1 MQSKRDT
8 LPEGTVPEARESR
21 ESVDRISI
29 STLPASAVAEA
40 ETGRRPRLDDTW
52 KSPPSTESWPAGSET
67 RGRETGR
74 PPILPA
80 SGADVPARTIERLLL
95 LWTELPVDKGDRA
108 VTRAVVDAVAS
119 LLPGWHV
126 GACLV
131 PANGAAQEVIRTSEA
146 TQERTAGADPTRL
159 FPGAPYERVVAIEP
173 GGSTLHVASED
184 RSCQDGHSPSS
195 TLLDRAAAV
204 AKRGLELSRMQ
215 THAAEALA
223 EARSLNAHIA
233 QAEKLASL
241 GQIAAGVVHE
251 LNNPLT
257 SIVAY
262 TDYLIRKAGSRPSGA
277 DTDEIDRLR
286 RISESAGRMLR
297 FTRDLVSYAR
307 PSSETPV
314 QVSVHLVID
323 QAIAFC
329 EHVLA
334 GAGVTV
340 ERHFAAELSPVRGK
354 PEQLAQIFVNL
365 VTNACHAMLSGRGTL
380 TVTTSEE
387 GGTVCVEIAD
397 TGHGIP
403 AEHVP
408 HVFTPF
414 FTTKTS
420 GAGTGLGL
428 AIVKSILDGHGGT
441 IRAASEPGKGATF
454 VVTLPAWTR

>member
-8 LPEGTVPEARESR
+8 LPEGTAPGVDLDRGSTVPSERVTISSLPKSMEA
-21 ESVDRISI
+21 V
-29 STLPASAVAEA
+29 
-40 ETGRRPRLDDTW
+40 TGRRPRVEGDLPVR
-52 KSPPSTESWPAGSET
+52 SLES
-67 RGRETGR
+67 
-74 PPILPA
+74 
-80 SGADVPARTIERLLL
+80 LLA
-95 LWTELPVDKGDRA
+95 LWGELPVDAGDRA
-108 VTRAVVDAVAS
+108 VTRAVVDAIAS
-119 LLPGWHV
+119 LLPDSLV

-131 PANGAAQEVIRTSEA
+131 PAQGGSQELIRASEVA
-146 TQERTAGADPTRL
+146 EERGILAADPTRL
-159 FPGAPYERVVAIEP
+159 FPSATYERVVTFES
-173 GGSTLHVASED
+173 GGSTLHVAGED
-184 RSCQDGHSPSS
+184 PSCEDEQSQSGI
-195 TLLDRAAAV
+195 LLTRAAAV
-204 AKRGLELSRMQ
+204 ARRGLELARMQ
-215 THAAEALA
+215 GRATEQLA
-223 EARSLNAHIA
+223 EARSLNAHIV

-262 TDYLIRKAGSRPSGA
+262 TDYLILRAANRAGGA

-314 QVSVHLVID
+314 PCSAHMVID

-334 GAGVTV
+334 AASVTV
-340 ERHFAAELSPVRGK
+340 QRRFAIDLPSVRGK

-365 VTNACHAMLSGRGTL
+365 ITNACHAMLRGGTL
-380 TVTTSEE
+380 TVTTRLE
-387 GGTVCVEIAD
+387 GALVCIDLTD
-397 TGHGIP
+397 TGHGIHP
-403 AEHVP
+403 DHVP
-408 HVFTPF
+408 QVFTPF

-441 IRAASEPGKGATF
+441 IRASSDGRSGATF
-454 VVTLPAWTR
+454 SITLPAESR

>member
-8 LPEGTVPEARESR
+8 LPEGVDPGSASSTPPARESAER
-21 ESVDRISI
+21 VTVSS
-29 STLPASAVAEA
+29 LPKSAEA
-40 ETGRRPRLDDTW
+40 VTGRRPRV
-52 KSPPSTESWPAGSET
+52 EAGE
-67 RGRETGR
+67 
-74 PPILPA
+74 LPA
-80 SGADVPARTIERLLL
+80 RSIERLLA
-95 LWTELPVDKGDRA
+95 LWTELPVAEGERA
-108 VTRAVVDAVAS
+108 VTRAVVDAIAS
-119 LLPGWHV
+119 LLPDALV

-131 PANGAAQEVIRTSEA
+131 PTLGLQEVIRASEV
-146 TQERTAGADPTRL
+146 TEERAAGGTDPTRIFL
-159 FPGAPYERVVAIEP
+159 GASYERVVPFEP
-173 GGSTLHVASED
+173 GGSMLHVAGED
-184 RSCQDGHSPSS
+184 ASYEDDQSPSS
-195 TLLDRAAAV
+195 MLLARAAAV
-204 AKRGLELSRMQ
+204 ARRGLELARIQ
-215 THAAEALA
+215 AHASEALA
-223 EARSLNAHIA
+223 EARSLNTHIA

-262 TDYLIRKAGSRPSGA
+262 TDYLIRKAGSRPGGPDA
-277 DTDEIDRLR
+277 DEVDRLK

-314 QVSVHLVID
+314 AVSVHLVID

-334 GAGVTV
+334 GANVTV
-340 ERHFAAELSPVRGK
+340 TRCFAADLPSVRGK

-365 VTNACHAMLSGRGTL
+365 VTNACHAMGAAGGTL
-380 TVTTSEE
+380 TVTTREE
-387 GGTVCVEIAD
+387 GSVVWIELAD
-397 TGHGIP
+397 TGHGILP
-403 AEHVP
+403 EHVP
-408 HVFTPF
+408 QVFTPF

-441 IRAASEPGKGATF
+441 IRATSDGAHGATF
-454 VVTLPAWTR
+454 TVTLPAETR

>member
-1 MQSKRDT
+1 MRSKRDT
-8 LPEGTVPEARESR
+8 LPEGTVPEARESVER
-21 ESVDRISI
+21 VTVSS
-29 STLPASAVAEA
+29 LPKSA
-40 ETGRRPRLDDTW
+40 ETATGKRPRVDSRKPPPGADPWRPATAGELW
-52 KSPPSTESWPAGSET
+52 QSPPGSE
-67 RGRETGR
+67 
-74 PPILPA
+74 L
-80 SGADVPARTIERLLL
+80 PARTIERLLA
-95 LWTELPVDKGDRA
+95 LWTELPIAAGDRA

-119 LLPGWHV
+119 LLPDWLV

-131 PANGAAQEVIRTSEA
+131 PVNGAAQEVIRASEA
-146 TQERTAGADPTRL
+146 TEERAAGSDPTRL
-159 FPGAPYERVVAIEP
+159 FPGASYERVVAIEP
-173 GGSTLHVASED
+173 GGSTLHLASED
-184 RSCQDGHSPSS
+184 PACEEERSPSS
-195 TLLDRAAAV
+195 ALLDRAAAV
-204 AKRGLELSRMQ
+204 ARRGLELSRMQ
-215 THAAEALA
+215 THAMESLA

-262 TDYLIRKAGSRPSGA
+262 TDYLIRKAAVRPSGPDA
-277 DTDEIDRLR
+277 DEIDRLR

-314 QVSVHLVID
+314 QVSLHLVID
-323 QAIAFC
+323 QAVAFC

-340 ERHFAAELSPVRGK
+340 ERHFAPNLPPVRGK

-365 VTNACHAMLSGRGTL
+365 VTNACHAMAAGGGTL
-380 TVTTSEE
+380 KVTTREE
-387 GGTVCVEIAD
+387 PGVVCVELAD
-397 TGHGIP
+397 TGHGIQ

-441 IRAASEPGKGATF
+441 IRASSEPGKGATF
-454 VVTLPAWTR
+454 LVTLPVWTR

>member
-1 MQSKRDT
+1 MRSKRDT
-8 LPEGTVPEARESR
+8 LPEATVPEPR
-21 ESVDRISI
+21 ESVERVSI
-29 STLPASAVAEA
+29 STMPRSAEA
-40 ETGRRPRLDDTW
+40 VTGRRPLLGPTPDDTW
-52 KSPPSTESWPAGSET
+52 KSPLPEEPPEDSSTASA
-67 RGRETGR
+67 RGE
-74 PPILPA
+74 LL
-80 SGADVPARTIERLLL
+80 PARTIERLLV
-95 LWTELPVDKGDRA
+95 LWTELPVAEGDRA

-119 LLPGWHV
+119 LLPGWLV
-126 GACLV
+126 GACIV
-131 PANGAAQEVIRTSEA
+131 PANGGAQLVVRAPEAAEPRS
-146 TQERTAGADPTRL
+146 AGADPTRL
-159 FPGAPYERVVAIEP
+159 FPGASYERVVTIEP
-173 GGSTLHVASED
+173 GGSTLHLASEEPTCED
-184 RSCQDGHSPSS
+184 ARSPSS
-195 TLLDRAAAV
+195 ALLDRAAAV
-204 AKRGLELSRMQ
+204 ARRGLELSRIQ
-215 THAAEALA
+215 THANEALA
-223 EARSLNAHIA
+223 QARSLNTHIA

-262 TDYLIRKAGSRPSGA
+262 TDYLIRKASLRPTGPDA
-277 DTDEIDRLR
+277 DEIDRLR

-340 ERHFAAELSPVRGK
+340 ERHFATEIPAVRGK

-365 VTNACHAMLSGRGTL
+365 VTNACHAMVAGGGTL
-380 TVTTSEE
+380 TVTTRPEP
-387 GGTVCVEIAD
+387 GIVCVELAD
-397 TGHGIP
+397 TGHGIA

-441 IRAASEPGKGATF
+441 IRAASEVGKGATF

>member
-8 LPEGTVPEARESR
+8 LPEGTVPEARD
-21 ESVDRISI
+21 SVERISVT
-29 STLPASAVAEA
+29 TLPQSVEA
-40 ETGRRPRLDDTW
+40 ETGRRSLIDEGW
-52 KSPPSTESWPAGSET
+52 KPSSTESWPAGSGT
-67 RGRETGR
+67 RARETGR
-74 PPILPA
+74 PAVLPA
-80 SGADVPARTIERLLL
+80 APVTPELPARTIERLLL
-95 LWTELPVDKGDRA
+95 LWSELPVAAGDRA
-108 VTRAVVDAVAS
+108 VTRAVVDAIAS
-119 LLPGWHV
+119 LLPDWHV

-131 PANGAAQEVIRTSEA
+131 PANGGAQEIIRASEA
-146 TQERTAGADPTRL
+146 TQERAADADPTRL
-159 FPGAPYERVVAIEP
+159 FPRAAYERVVAIEA

-184 RSCQDGHSPSS
+184 PSCEDGASASS
-195 TLLDRAAAV
+195 ALLDRAASV
-204 AKRGLELSRMQ
+204 ARRGLELSRMQ

-223 EARSLNAHIA
+223 EARSLNTHIA

-262 TDYLIRKAGSRPSGA
+262 TDYLIRKAGIRPSGPDA
-277 DTDEIDRLR
+277 DEIDRLR

-340 ERHFAAELSPVRGK
+340 ERHFAPELSPVRGK

-365 VTNACHAMLSGRGTL
+365 VTNACHAMVLGGGTL

-387 GGTVCVEIAD
+387 HGIVCVELAD
-397 TGHGIP
+397 TGHGIQ

-428 AIVKSILDGHGGT
+428 AIVKSILDGHDGT
-441 IRAASEPGKGATF
+441 IRASSEVGKGATF
-454 VVTLPAWTR
+454 VVTLPACSR

>member
-1 MQSKRDT
+1 MRSKRDT
-8 LPEGTVPEARESR
+8 LPQAVQPARTADAAVPEPLESAER
-21 ESVDRISI
+21 VTIS
-29 STLPASAVAEA
+29 SLPKSAEA
-40 ETGRRPRLDDTW
+40 VTGRRPRA
-52 KSPPSTESWPAGSET
+52 PAGE
-67 RGRETGR
+67 
-74 PPILPA
+74 L
-80 SGADVPARTIERLLL
+80 PARTIERLLV
-95 LWTELPVDKGDRA
+95 LWTELPVDAGDRA

-119 LLPGWHV
+119 LLPDSLV

-131 PANGAAQEVIRTSEA
+131 PANRGPQEIIRAAEA
-146 TQERTAGADPTRL
+146 TEERALGAGRISMDPTRL
-159 FPGAPYERVVAIEP
+159 FPGASYERVVAIEA
-173 GGSTLHVASED
+173 GGSTLHVAGED
-184 RSCQDGHSPSS
+184 LAIEDDDSPSS
-195 TLLDRAAAV
+195 ALLERAAAV
-204 AKRGLELSRMQ
+204 ARRGLELSRMQ

-262 TDYLIRKAGSRPSGA
+262 TDYLIRKAGVRPSGPDA
-277 DTDEIDRLR
+277 DEIDRLR

-307 PSSETPV
+307 PSSETPA

-334 GAGVTV
+334 GANVTV
-340 ERHFAAELSPVRGK
+340 VRHFAEDISPVRGK

-365 VTNACHAMLSGRGTL
+365 VTNASHAMAPDGGTL
-380 TVTTSEE
+380 TVTTREEE
-387 GGTVCVEIAD
+387 GIVCVELAD
-397 TGHGIP
+397 TGHGIQP
-403 AEHVP
+403 EHVP

-441 IRAASEPGKGATF
+441 IRASSEVGQGATF
-454 VVTLPAWTR
+454 SITLPLTPR